1 MRTDI
6 LPGWHACRQAADGVA
21 SVLRDFERVVGTTEG
36 GVGAVAFHQQHPEHT
51 VGRNPLAAFDAGK
64 EQPESYRQRL
74 YENMEDIASAIGR
87 LQLAHHRRNFSDLM
101 MYIGCLRVGDP
112 MG

>member
-1 MRTDI
+1 
-6 LPGWHACRQAADGVA
+6 
-21 SVLRDFERVVGTTEG
+21 VGS
-36 GVGAVAFHQQHPEHT
+36 VAFNQQHPEHT
-51 VGRNPLAAFDAGK
+51 VGRNPLTAFDAGK
-64 EQPESYRQRL
+64 EQSESYRQRL

-87 LQLAHHRRNFSDLM
+87 LQLPNHRRNLADLM